1 MRYKITKK
9 DFDVAFDFALR
20 YHLEPKKSQS
30 SRTSGASRGL
40 GGVLDSFILGKLV
53 ELGVSN
59 VLKVLN
65 PRKDFILDFD
75 IKQNNEVLNEPDIV
89 KVIENGKNRNPKC
102 FLEIKNISKDDRW
115 IGLTLE
121 QFETIKKSSD
131 PENIFIIGA
140 YIENSN
146 QGNLKQKDLLGIYL
160 KNKFN
165 SPIFKDFTNI
175 NNIEIVIE
183 YAISGKE
190 LIEHGLE
197 FKKGFFMYETEI
209 FEIAGK
215 QTMVKINKGKLKKI
229 GTFTNSILDRYV
241 MDKKFPDPK
250 FIGKINFK
258 GKIEVFEKLNE
269 KSSRRFIKCL
279 TDVIVTNKILGIFQL
294 EKNKIYLF
302 NLHTVGR
309 NPALNR
315 NNIWI
320 AKRNI
325 QSLQNKKLISNTNN
339 NLNYI
344 AKKI

>member
-1 MRYKITKK
+1 MIYKITRK
-9 DFDVAFDFALR
+9 DFDVAFNFALR

-53 ELGVSN
+53 ELGVTN
-59 VLKVLN
+59 VLKSLN
-65 PRKDFILDFD
+65 PSKDYILDFD

-89 KVIENGKNRNPKC
+89 SVVENKKERKPKC

-121 QFETIKKSSD
+121 QFDTIKKSSK
-131 PENIFIIGA
+131 PENIFVIGA
-140 YIENSN
+140 YIQNNN
-146 QGNLKQKDLLGIYL
+146 QGNIKQKDLLGIYL
-160 KNKFN
+160 RDKFK
-165 SPIFKDFTNI
+165 SEIFKDFTRI
-175 NNIEIVIE
+175 ENIEIIIE

-190 LIEHGLE
+190 LDEHGIE

-215 QTMVKINKGKLKKI
+215 QTDSNIGKGKLKKI
-229 GTFTNSILDRYV
+229 GTFSNGILERYV
-241 MDKKFPDPK
+241 MDNKFPDPK
-250 FIGKINFK
+250 FIGNIKFN
-258 GKIEVFEKLNE
+258 GKIESYEKLNQ
-269 KSSRRFIKCL
+269 KSSRRFIHCL
-279 TDVIVTNKILGIFQL
+279 TDVVVSNDVLGTFNL
-294 EKNKIYLF
+294 EKGKTYLF

-325 QSLQNKKLISNTNN
+325 PSLQSKKLITETEK
-339 NLNYI
+339 NLEHI
-344 AKKI
+344 AKEI

>member
-1 MRYKITKK
+1 MKYKITKK
-9 DFDVAFDFALR
+9 DFDTAFDFALR
-20 YHLEPKKSQS
+20 YHLDPKKSQA

-59 VLKVLN
+59 VLKSFN
-65 PRKDFILDFD
+65 PKKDFILDFD

-89 KVIENGKNRNPKC
+89 KVIENGKERKPKC

-146 QGNLKQKDLLGIYL
+146 QGNFKQKDLLGIYL
-160 KNKFN
+160 KDTFK
-165 SPIFKDFTNI
+165 SKIFKDFTDI

-190 LIEHGLE
+190 LAEHGLE
-197 FKKGFFMYETEI
+197 FQKGFFMYETEI
-209 FEIAGK
+209 FEVAGK
-215 QTMVKINKGKLKKI
+215 QTASNIIKEKLKKI
-229 GTFTNSILDRYV
+229 GTFSNGVLERYV
-241 MDKKFPDPK
+241 MDSKFPDPE
-250 FIGKINFK
+250 FIGEINFK
-258 GKIEVFEKLNE
+258 GKVDVYEKLNQ
-269 KSSRRFIKCL
+269 KSSRRFIHCL
-279 TDVIVTNKILGIFQL
+279 TDVVISNKTLGTFNL
-294 EKNKIYLF
+294 EKGKIYLF

-320 AKRNI
+320 AKRSI
-325 QSLQNKKLISNTNN
+325 PFLQSKKLITETEK
-339 NLNYI
+339 NLAHI
-344 AKKI
+344 AKEI